1 MLLACRQRKDE
12 SMEQRELVVVGA
24 GPGGYVAALKA
35 AQLGIS
41 CTLVERAEVGGTCL
55 NRGCVPTKSV
65 LRSAEI
71 FAQAKEAA
79 LFGVRIPEASV
90 DFSAVR
96 DRAQEVVGRIRDGVE
111 SLLAANGIEL
121 VRGEARIAPGP
132 LVKVTCQDGDERVF
146 SAHDVVIATGSE
158 PALPPIQ
165 GLDGPRVM
173 TSDGM
178 LSDVPCVGS
187 LVVIGGGVIGVE
199 FASAYADFGA
209 AVTVLEA
216 LPRLLP
222 TLDRELGQSLAL
234 ALKKRGCTVCTNA
247 LVREVRNETDGAVV
261 VYESKGEV
269 REVRA
274 DAILVATGRRCD
286 VASLCADGLELAC
299 EQGRIVVDGQL
310 RTSVPH
316 VYAIG
321 DIAAGGLQLAHVASA
336 QGIAAVSAIAN
347 VPCEIDLACVP
358 SCVYSNPEISSVGMS
373 EAEAKE
379 SGIEVQV
386 GKYLMTGNG
395 KTVIAGMDRGF
406 IKVVARADDGVV
418 VGAQLLCGR
427 ATDLVGEL
435 ALAIAR
441 GMTADETASVIRAHP
456 TFEEGV
462 GEALEAVFGCAVHSL
477 PKARKAVSR

>member
-65 LRSAEI
+65 LHSAEI

-373 EAEAKE
+373 EAKE

-441 GMTADETASVIRAHP
+441 GMTADEAASVIRAHP